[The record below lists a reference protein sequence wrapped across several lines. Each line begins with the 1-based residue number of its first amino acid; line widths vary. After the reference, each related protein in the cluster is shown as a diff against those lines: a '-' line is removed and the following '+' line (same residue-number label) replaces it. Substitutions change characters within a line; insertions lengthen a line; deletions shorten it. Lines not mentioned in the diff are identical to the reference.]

1 MNHTPDCLAEDD
13 DGERRGL
20 AITFAAAINE
30 LVRLSGD
37 LSEVPGLFDKAL
49 PGTSEAKPT
58 INRMTP
64 HQFFAALLDLRRMR
78 ARRFNDETALPECE
92 IVLQLML
99 ARVDKREMTQSE
111 LADASPSPRAAT
123 QDRVERLIEARLAER
138 FENIADHRNFRVALS
153 TEAAL
158 RLAELYRARTRG

>member
-13 DGERRGL
+13 DGERKGP
-20 AITFAAAINE
+20 AITFAGAIDE

-37 LSEVPGLFDKAL
+37 LSEVAGLFDNAM
-49 PGTSEAKPT
+49 PETSEARPT
-58 INRMTP
+58 IDRMTP
-64 HQFFAALLDLRRMR
+64 HQFFVALLDLRRMR
-78 ARRFNDETALPECE
+78 ARRFHDETAPAECK

-99 ARVDKREMTQSE
+99 ARVDKREMTLSE
-111 LADASPSPRAAT
+111 LADASSSPRAAT
-123 QDRVERLIEARLAER
+123 QDRVEQLIDAKLAER